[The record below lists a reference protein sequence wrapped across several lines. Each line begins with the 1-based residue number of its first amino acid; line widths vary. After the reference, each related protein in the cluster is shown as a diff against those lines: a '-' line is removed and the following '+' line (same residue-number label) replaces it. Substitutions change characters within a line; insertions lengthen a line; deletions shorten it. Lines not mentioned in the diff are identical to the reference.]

1 MYLRPNRSLA
11 AFALAAVVLGGL
23 ASPAI
28 AAGEK
33 DKEAL
38 KLHDQA
44 MDEDYL
50 AVEFDKAEKKLKD
63 ALKKCGDTG
72 CTPAVVGKLHIALG
86 TVYGGSNKLDQAK
99 EEFVLA
105 LKADPN
111 AQLISGLTTPELTK
125 AFEDAKK
132 NAKPGKPAKPTGGG
146 EEPGGEEPGGEEPKK
161 PAGDVDHTP
170 AAEQAVNT
178 PVPVYIEIPEEI
190 GASKVTLKYKPFG
203 ATKWKTLEMNRVGGG
218 FGVEIPCEDVTTTGD
233 IKYYIIIRD
242 EAGDPAAQAGTMKD
256 PYRVPIKREIEGDEP
271 SLPGKKPPRQCA
283 EKADC
288 PPGLPGCENTKG
300 EKRGD
305 KGWGATCEEDVECQS
320 GLICLNGSCEEG
332 KRDGDDGGGKP
343 STGKKNVIG
352 VGAQLDLMIISSADN
367 VCTQQGIANEA
378 YYCFYPGGSEQFY
391 GDPIAAQGTNG
402 IQGGF
407 AYSGIRILASYDR
420 EIVKLGGGTL
430 GAGAKF
436 GIALGGHPSAENL
449 PPKPPNDDQALHLQA
464 PSFPPIHGEARV
476 WYSFLGSPFEHRKFR
491 PYGFI
496 GFGVGKAS
504 ASVPVQVC
512 DELQRNGE
520 EVIDPSDDACDRS
533 KPAVRR
539 DLDAYQIAGLNF
551 ISAGGGVVYGLTPN
565 FGFSGELKVMF
576 MLPTFGVIISPTIG
590 PVFAF

>member
-1 MYLRPNRSLA
+1 VYLRPNRSFA

-23 ASPAI
+23 ASPAA

-50 AVEFDKAEKKLKD
+50 AVEFDKAEKKLID
-63 ALKKCGDTG
+63 ALKRCGDTG
-72 CTPAVVGKLHIALG
+72 CTPGVVGKLHIALG
-86 TVYGGSNKLDQAK
+86 TVYGGSNKLDQARD
-99 EEFVLA
+99 EFVLA

-125 AFEDAKK
+125 AFDDAKK
-132 NAKPGKPAKPTGGG
+132 SAKPGKPPKPTGGG
-146 EEPGGEEPGGEEPKK
+146 EEPGGEEPRGPKK

-178 PVPVYIEIPEEI
+178 PVPVFIEIPEEV
-190 GASKVTLKYKPFG
+190 GAAKATLKYKPFG
-203 ATKWKTLEMNRVGGG
+203 ATKWKTLEMNRVGNG

-233 IKYYIIIRD
+233 VKYYIIIKD

-271 SLPGKKPPRQCA
+271 SLPGKKPPRQCV

-288 PPGLPGCENTKG
+288 PPGLPGCENAKG

-305 KGWGATCEEDVECQS
+305 KGWGASCEEDRECQS
-320 GLICLNGSCEEG
+320 SLICLNGSCEEG
-332 KRDGDDGGGKP
+332 KRGDDGGDGKP
-343 STGKKNVIG
+343 KAGKKNILG
-352 VGAQLDLMIISSADN
+352 VGAQLDLMVISSGEN
-367 VCTQQGIANEA
+367 ICTQQGIANEA
-378 YYCFYPGGSEQFY
+378 YYCFYPGTSEQFY

-407 AYSGIRILASYDR
+407 AYSGIRVLASYDR
-420 EIVKLGGGTL
+420 EIIKLGPGAL

-436 GIALGGHPSAENL
+436 GIALGGHPNAENL
-449 PPKPPNDDQALHLQA
+449 PPQPPNSNQALHLQA

-476 WYSFLGSPFEHRKFR
+476 WYSIGGSLFEHRKLR
-491 PYGFI
+491 PYGFL

-512 DELQRNGE
+512 DEFERSGTEFIN
-520 EVIDPSDDACDRS
+520 PSDDNCDRDG

-551 ISAGGGVVYGLTPN
+551 ISLGGGVVYGLTPN
-565 FGFSGELKVMF
+565 FGITGELKVMI
-576 MLPTFGVIISPTIG
+576 MLPTSGIIVSPSLG

>member
-11 AFALAAVVLGGL
+11 AFALAAVISGGL
-23 ASPAI
+23 ASPAL

-63 ALKKCGDTG
+63 ALKRCGDTG
-72 CTPAVVGKLHIALG
+72 CSPAVIGKLHIALG

-99 EEFVLA
+99 QEFVLA
-105 LKADPN
+105 LQADPN

-132 NAKPGKPAKPTGGG
+132 SAKPGTKPPKPTGGG
-146 EEPGGEEPGGEEPKK
+146 EEPGGEEPGDKK

-170 AAEQAVNT
+170 VPEQAVNT
-178 PVPVYIEIPEEI
+178 PVPVYIEVPEEL

-203 ATKWKTLEMNRVGGG
+203 ATKWKTLEMNRVGSG

-233 IKYYIIIRD
+233 VKYYIIIRD
-242 EAGDPAAQAGTMKD
+242 EAGDPAAQAGTMKE

-305 KGWGATCEEDVECQS
+305 KGWGASCEADQECQAS
-320 GLICLNGSCEEG
+320 LICLNGSCEEG
-332 KRDGDDGGGKP
+332 SRDGGGGDGKP
-343 STGKKNVIG
+343 TAGKKNILG
-352 VGAQLDLMIISSADN
+352 VNLQIDAMLVSSADN

-378 YYCFYPGGSEQFY
+378 YYCFYPGSTEQFY
-391 GDPIAAQGTNG
+391 GSPIAAQGTNG
-402 IQGGF
+402 VQGGF
-407 AYSGIRILASYDR
+407 AFSGLRVLASYDR
-420 EIVKLGGGTL
+420 ELVKLGQGTL
-430 GAGAKF
+430 GAGLKF
-436 GIALGGHPSAENL
+436 GVVVLGNQPGAENL
-449 PPKPPNDDQALHLQA
+449 PPDPPEGDEALHLQA

-476 WYSFLGSPFEHRKFR
+476 WYSFLGPLFEHRKAR
-491 PYGFI
+491 PYGFL

-504 ASVPVQVC
+504 AAVPVQVC
-512 DELQRNGE
+512 DKYARSGE
-520 EVIDPSDDACDRS
+520 TFIDPGDDNCDRS
-533 KPAVRR
+533 IPATRR
-539 DLDAYQIAGLNF
+539 DLDAYQISGLNF
-551 ISAGGGVVYGLTPN
+551 VSLGGGVVYGLTPN
-565 FGFSGELKVMF
+565 FGITGELKVMF
-576 MLPTFGVIISPTIG
+576 MLPTFGVVFSPTIG